1 MISRH
6 WKLAIIVPLI
16 VLMFS
21 STQISA
27 AGKYT
32 EANLLVDNSHNT
44 LKQFIAD
51 PNMQVIKDLSKRAR
65 GIIIIPQMIRAG
77 LVVGGVGGSG
87 ILFARNMK
95 TGLWNGPAFYSIGSL
110 TFGLQIGGE
119 VSQVVMF
126 VMTDRGM
133 KSMMSSSFKFGADVT
148 MAAGPIGGGAKTVTA
163 DILAYA
169 RSKGAFGGFTVEGGV
184 MQTMDSWNTS
194 YYDSAAASP
203 YEILIT
209 HSIANSYGD
218 EIIKTITEIGTPTT
232 QKVKY

>member
-1 MISRH
+1 MISRR

-16 VLMFS
+16 ALTFFS
-21 STQISA
+21 TYISA
-27 AGKYT
+27 AEKYT
-32 EANLLVDNSHNT
+32 EANLLVDNSLNT
-44 LKQFIAD
+44 LNQFIAD
-51 PNMQVIKDLSKRAR
+51 PNMQVIQDLSKRAR
-65 GIIIIPQMIRAG
+65 GIIIIPQMIRG
-77 LVVGGVGGSG
+77 GFVVGGAGGSG
-87 ILFARNMK
+87 VLFARDMN

-126 VMTDRGM
+126 VMTGKGM
-133 KSMMSSSFKFGADVT
+133 NSMMSSSFKLGADVT
-148 MAAGPIGGGAKTVTA
+148 MAAGPIGGGAKTTTT

-184 MQTMDSWNTS
+184 MQTKDSWNIS

-209 HSIANSYGD
+209 HSVANGYGD
-218 EIIKTITEIGTPTT
+218 DIIKTITEIGTPTT
-232 QKVKY
+232 KKVQY